1 MKRTFV
7 FDPANPRLT
16 EVHSFAFDVI
26 RQWGGKAVV
35 TVADPQKSREQE
47 QHYHALIGEIAA
59 TQTLY
64 GKKRDAEVWKRILI
78 DAFRH
83 DTKGDPDY
91 AEDWKQVGDI
101 ELVPALNHDGFVMM
115 GIQSRAFTK
124 RLAGAFITWLQ
135 AFAAE
140 SEAEESA

>member
-1 MKRTFV
+1 MRRAFIYDPENPKRASVLEFMC
-7 FDPANPRLT
+7 
-16 EVHSFAFDVI
+16 DVVT
-26 RQWGGKAVV
+26 RWGGRVV
-35 TVADPQKSREQE
+35 ITVADPQKSREQE

-83 DTKGDPDY
+83 DTKDDPEFI
-91 AEDWKQVGDI
+91 ADWRQVGDI

-115 GIQSRAFTK
+115 GVQSRSFTK
-124 RLAGAFITWLQ
+124 KLAGAFITWLQ
-135 AFAAE
+135 EFSAE
-140 SEAEESA
+140 QESAA